1 MSHGKTESAVDR
13 LNRKLAKLMG
23 KKDPNSPIKT
33 PSIPSN
39 NKFTVIIITMLLV
52 LWGLTGVYYVPNQSY
67 GIILTNG
74 KINQV
79 INGMDI
85 GVTFPFPFSDI
96 VNLDSSENTLNLASS
111 SNESGIL
118 AATEDGSVLNLNAN
132 LSFTISDPQKYYLNY
147 YQENS
152 DLNQKINWLM
162 AAIVQDY
169 FIHRQSQK
177 LMQSSSIVTANEIR
191 NLSMIVL
198 RNYGL
203 QINTFNIKSLQNISQ
218 AKASLPK
225 KSNDLT
231 PAKQIMTEAAQYQ
244 AQKLSQTE
252 SMVAEFNNLLPQYQ
266 ANKTAI
272 VELMYYKM
280 LSQVNAKSSM
290 AESFQLLKLS
300 ESEFLRIESN
310 PSGVYSVT
318 SSKSS
323 TNDDVR
329 AVDRNVDRQREF
341 KDR

>member
-13 LNRKLAKLMG
+13 LNRKLARLMG
-23 KKDPNSPIKT
+23 KKDPNRPINT

-39 NKFTVIIITMLLV
+39 NKFTLIIVTMLLV
-52 LWGLTGVYYVPNQSY
+52 LWGLTGVYYVPNQNY
-67 GIILTNG
+67 GIILING
-74 KINQV
+74 KVDQLIT
-79 INGMDI
+79 GMDV
-85 GVTFPFPFSDI
+85 GVTYPFPFSDI
-96 VNLDSSENTLNLASS
+96 VNLDASENTLNLASS

-118 AATEDGSVLNLNAN
+118 AVTEDGNMLNLNAN
-132 LSFTISDPQKYYLNY
+132 LSFVIDDPQKYYLNY

-169 FIHRQSQK
+169 FIHHNSQQ
-177 LMQSSSIVTANEIR
+177 LMQSSTIVTANEIR
-191 NLSMIVL
+191 SLSMLVL

-203 QINTFNIKSLQNISQ
+203 KINAFNIKSLQNVSQ
-218 AKASLPK
+218 IKASLPK

-231 PAKQIMTEAAQYQ
+231 PSKQIMAEAIQYQ
-244 AQKLSQTE
+244 TQKSLETE

-266 ANKTAI
+266 ANKNAI

-280 LSQVNAKSSM
+280 LSQISTKSLIV
-290 AESFQLLKLS
+290 ESYPLLNLS
-300 ESEFLRIESN
+300 ESQFLKIES
-310 PSGVYSVT
+310 SSGGVYLP

-323 TNDDVR
+323 TDDVR
-329 AVDRNVDRQREF
+329 AVNRSVDRQREF

>member
-13 LNRKLAKLMG
+13 LNQKLARLMG

-79 INGMDI
+79 ISGMDI

-111 SNESGIL
+111 NESGVL

-162 AAIVQDY
+162 AAIIQDY
-169 FIHRQSQK
+169 FIHRTSQK
-177 LMQSSSIVTANEIR
+177 LMQSSTIVTANEIR
-191 NLSMIVL
+191 SLSMVIL

-203 QINTFNIKSLQNISQ
+203 QISTFNIKSLQNISQ

-225 KSNDLT
+225 ENNDIT
-231 PAKQIMTEAAQYQ
+231 PTKQIMTEANQYQ

-252 SMVAEFNNLLPQYQ
+252 SVVAEFNNLLPQYQ

-280 LSQVNAKSSM
+280 LSQVSAKSST

-300 ESEFLRIESN
+300 ESQFLRIESN
-310 PSGVYSVT
+310 PSGVYSLMV
-318 SSKSS
+318 SKSS

-329 AVDRNVDRQREF
+329 AVDRGVDRQREF

>member
-13 LNRKLAKLMG
+13 LNRKLARLMG

-79 INGMDI
+79 ISGMDI

-111 SNESGIL
+111 NESGVL

-162 AAIVQDY
+162 AAIIQDY
-169 FIHRQSQK
+169 FIHRTSQK
-177 LMQSSSIVTANEIR
+177 LMQSSTIVTANEIR
-191 NLSMIVL
+191 SLSMVIL

-225 KSNDLT
+225 ENNDIIPT
-231 PAKQIMTEAAQYQ
+231 KRIMTEANQYQ

-280 LSQVNAKSSM
+280 LSQVSAKSST

-300 ESEFLRIESN
+300 ESQFLRIESN
-310 PSGVYSVT
+310 PSGVYSLMG
-318 SSKSS
+318 SKSNTS
-323 TNDDVR
+323 DDVR
-329 AVDRNVDRQREF
+329 AVDRGVDRQREF